1 MATVV
6 QRYVNSASSG
16 GDGTT
21 NATSGGTAAY
31 ASLSACF
38 SDIVSDY
45 PSGLVAADVQ
55 INVDVTGLCPGAG
68 GASMSSSIIQDATR
82 FLRLRAAS
90 GQAHAGYFDASKAG
104 FDRAGSGV
112 VIDAIQPYTRIENLQ
127 IVNDSTSTSIGDGF
141 TWSAAATNIRIT
153 GCVFHRYN
161 RSGTATG
168 GDALNWSGVV
178 QKGVIVANC
187 VFSGTWYYAFDA
199 NYNDTGSSIV
209 LYNNT
214 GVGMVGGGFRMGGGP
229 QNNSLF
235 WKNNRMESAGTCYS
249 ISGTQTTANNFSS
262 DTSSPD
268 GASYRSKTGT
278 YTNSGGF
285 DYSLQTGD
293 AGIDQGADLS
303 ADGTYAFTTDIVG
316 TTRSGTWDIGA
327 FNYAAA
333 ASFHA
338 QLTGGRPLHSLVN
351 GGLAR

>member
-6 QRYVNSASSG
+6 QRYINSASSG

-21 NATSGGTAAY
+21 NATSGATAAW
-31 ASLSACF
+31 ASLSAAD
-38 SDIVSDY
+38 SALNTAY
-45 PSGLVAADVQ
+45 SGNCVTADVQ
-55 INVDVTGLCPGAG
+55 VNVDVTGLAPGKSGSAM
-68 GASMSSSIIQDATR
+68 AAITQDATR
-82 FLRLRAAS
+82 FIRYRAAS
-90 GQAHAGYFDASKAG
+90 GQMHLGYYGAGKAG
-104 FDRAGSGV
+104 FDRAGGSIIADTV
-112 VIDAIQPYTRIENLQ
+112 PSYTRFENLQ
-127 IVNDSTSTSIGDGF
+127 FVNDSTGTSFGDGL
-141 TWSAAATNIRIT
+141 TWSSAATNIQVLN
-153 GCVFHRYN
+153 CVFHRYN
-161 RSGTATG
+161 RSGTATDG
-168 GDALNWSGVV
+168 SALLWSGIV
-178 QKGVIVANC
+178 QKGIIVANC
-187 VFSGTWYYAFDA
+187 VFSGTWWYAFDA

-229 QNNSLF
+229 VNNSLF
-235 WKNNRMESAGTCYS
+235 WKNNRMESAGTSYA